1 MRFATVGSVMAAA
14 WLLAACGDDTG
25 NDAAD
30 ASADVGLEVSPDGTE
45 SPDGTADVD
54 ADDVSDTVD
63 QELLPPV
70 VEPQWCTGATSQRY
84 DPAGNDT
91 LDLWPDHW
99 LARPSDSSPTGY
111 QLDLEQT
118 PWLAGTA
125 TLLRNALTSLSSRSG
140 FATIA
145 GAVMRFDG
153 EIAAPPAD
161 ASASLASET
170 LLWVDLDADPIERV
184 PYEARLGDDGRDLLL
199 WALRPLRPGHR
210 HAIVMTR
217 AYGDAT
223 GGCIQPASATRQMLT
238 GRWLQDQGVANNTV
252 WTGALSALQLAP
264 ADISAMTVFTTHD
277 DFGPMR
283 AAAAA
288 IADADVAFVGGIT
301 CAAANGGIVAC
312 DTAVEVIDYRLEN
325 YVADGGGTRR
335 YAVPVRLW
343 LPEQQDGPL
352 PVLVAGHGLGG
363 DRTEMSWVARMMVP
377 EGFVVVAS
385 DALEHGA
392 HPAIT
397 DPSAQSALRF
407 LGINLAGLQL
417 DAPALR
423 GNFEGSMLERAQ
435 LARAIA
441 LTPDLDGDGT
451 NDIDP
456 TRIGYWGISLGGML
470 GAGTLALSDQIEAGV
485 LSIAGGRLLSFAT
498 DTQQVVGF
506 RPVLYR
512 LIGSEALFNRLLPVA
527 QAVVD
532 TGDPAAWG
540 PFVLH
545 NRIDG
550 RVPPHLLFPVSIY
563 DETVPPSSGR
573 ALARALGVSHVPQVL
588 DPVSLLPLE
597 ATTPVS
603 ANQLDGTTT
612 AGFFQFGDVTDGDAV
627 VASTHNNTP
636 GSVEARAQVLHF
648 FSTWAATGTA
658 EIIDPYAAD

>member
-1 MRFATVGSVMAAA
+1 MRAATMGRVLAAT
-14 WLLAACGDDTG
+14 WFLFACGDDTG
-25 NDAAD
+25 NDAQRPQAD
-30 ASADVGLEVSPDGTE
+30 AGLDVAPDAVDAADGTE
-45 SPDGTADVD
+45 LDT
-54 ADDVSDTVD
+54 SDTPD
-63 QELLPPV
+63 LIEEELLPPV
-70 VEPQWCTGATSQRY
+70 VEPDWCSGPTMQRY
-84 DPAGNDT
+84 NPAQSDS

-99 LARPSDSSPTGY
+99 LARPDDESPTGY
-111 QLDLEQT
+111 RLDLAQT

-125 TLLRNALTSLSSRSG
+125 TLLRDALSSLSSRSG

-153 EIAAPPAD
+153 AIAPPPGD
-161 ASASLASET
+161 AEASLASET
-170 LLWVDLDADPIERV
+170 LVWLDLDTEPVERI
-184 PYEARLGDDGRDLLL
+184 PYEARLGDEGRDLLL

-217 AYGDAT
+217 AYGDEA
-223 GGCIQPASATRQMLT
+223 GDCIAPALATREMLT
-238 GRWLQDQGVANNTV
+238 GTWLEDQGVANTAA
-252 WTGALSALQLAP
+252 WTTALTALQIAP
-264 ADISAMTVFTTHD
+264 ADVSAMTVFTTHD

-288 IADADVAFVGGIT
+288 IAADEVAFVGGVT
-301 CAAANGGIVAC
+301 CDTPSDGIVAC
-312 DTAVEVIDYRLEN
+312 NTAVEVVDYRREDF
-325 YVADGGGTRR
+325 VDDGGGTER
-335 YAVPVRLW
+335 YAVPVRFW
-343 LPEQQDGPL
+343 LPETTDAPL

-377 EGFVVVAS
+377 AGFVVVAS
-385 DALEHGA
+385 DAIEHGE

-435 LARAIA
+435 LARALA

-451 NDIDP
+451 DDIDP

-470 GAGTLALSDQIEAGV
+470 GAGTLALSDQIDAGV

-498 DTQQVVGF
+498 DTAQVVGF

-545 NRIDG
+545 DRIDG
-550 RVPPHLLFPVSIY
+550 RVPPHLLFPVSIH
-563 DETVPPSSGR
+563 DATVPPSSGR

-588 DPVSLLPLE
+588 EPVSLVVPE
-597 ATTPVS
+597 PSAPVS

-627 VASTHNNTP
+627 VESTHNNTP

-648 FSTWAATGTA
+648 FSTWADTGTA